1 MRYRRQNAPP
11 QFQDILDKVGDNIK
25 SARQRRKLT
34 TVELANKAGIDRTT
48 LYYIEKGSSNVSMG
62 AYFNVLVVL
71 GLQES
76 FLKLG
81 EEHHRT
87 FMNQ

>member
-1 MRYRRQNAPP
+1 MRYRRQIAPP
-11 QFQDILDKVGDNIK
+11 QFQDILNTVGDNIK
-25 SARQRRKLT
+25 SARRRRKLT
-34 TVELANKAGIDRTT
+34 TIELANKAGIDRTT

-81 EEHHRT
+81 EEHHQT
-87 FMNQ
+87 FMSH

>member
-1 MRYRRQNAPP
+1 MRYRRQIAPP
-11 QFQDILDKVGDNIK
+11 QFQDILNKVGDNIK
-25 SARQRRKLT
+25 SARRRRKLT
-34 TVELANKAGIDRTT
+34 TVELASKAGIDRTT

-81 EEHHRT
+81 EEHHKHL
-87 FMNQ
+87 